1 MKFKGKT
8 ALITGASRG
17 IGYALSKKLVEE
29 GMKVYSI
36 SRTKPEKPVKS
47 VEYLLADVTEEKQ
60 IQKAV
65 AKISGQVDLLVN
77 NAGVMRRGNYEE
89 ISVEDFDLVW
99 SVNVK
104 GGWLMFKNLG
114 DKLARDAV
122 TLQTNSKN
130 SLSVKAEAF
139 PYTLSKMANVHLDEL
154 ISKNRPDLDMR
165 VVYLGRV
172 DTVLEWTGYS
182 AKQKAER
189 IKTAMTADSAAE
201 LMLGLLKSDMK
212 NLVYRDVDSYEM
224 V

>member
-29 GMKVYSI
+29 GMRVYSI
-36 SRTKPEKPVKS
+36 SRTRPVKPVKG
-47 VEYLLADVTEEKQ
+47 VEYLLADVTRENQ

-89 ISVEDFDLVW
+89 IEVEDFDLVW

-104 GGWLMFKNLG
+104 GSWLMFKNLG
-114 DKLARDAV
+114 EKLAEGAV

-130 SLSVKAEAF
+130 SLSVKADAF

-154 ISKNRPDLDMR
+154 IAKNRPDLDMR

-172 DTVLEWTGYS
+172 DTVLEWTGYN
-182 AKQKAER
+182 AKQKADR
-189 IKTAMTADSAAE
+189 IKMAMTADSAAE